1 MSQLFSMP
9 EPTPGEVG
17 SSASIQIEIVID
29 SFPTLLAQR
38 DSGGEPVEAVEAA
51 VDAALNELPAMIEEL
66 SSQIMQ
72 QFPVRMYLVEDD
84 EDEDEVE
91 GF

>member
-1 MSQLFSMP
+1 MSQLFSQP
-9 EPTPGEVG
+9 EPQPGEVG
-17 SSASIQIEIVID
+17 SSATITVEIIID

-38 DSGGEPVEAVEAA
+38 DSGGDPVDAVEAA

-66 SSQIMQ
+66 GNQIMQ
-72 QFPVRMYLVEDD
+72 QYPVRMYLVEDD
-84 EDEDEVE
+84 EGEDD